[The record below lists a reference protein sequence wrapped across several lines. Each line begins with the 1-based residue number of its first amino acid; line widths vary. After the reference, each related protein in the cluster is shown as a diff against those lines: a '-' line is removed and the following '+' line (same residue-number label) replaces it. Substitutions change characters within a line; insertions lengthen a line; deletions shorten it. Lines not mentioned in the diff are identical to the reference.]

1 MNRMNGRTCSLS
13 IVLEHLSDL
22 QLLHRAVDLLVAAQ
36 ANLLLLLLRNTLLR
50 EVLDRLSAPRFQRG
64 DRVLKLLAL
73 RNGLGESDFARA
85 DGVLLEEERAVL
97 LRTVLHHDCIEVD
110 EWFIRIDP
118 RGLVL

>member
-1 MNRMNGRTCSLS
+1 MNGRTCSLS